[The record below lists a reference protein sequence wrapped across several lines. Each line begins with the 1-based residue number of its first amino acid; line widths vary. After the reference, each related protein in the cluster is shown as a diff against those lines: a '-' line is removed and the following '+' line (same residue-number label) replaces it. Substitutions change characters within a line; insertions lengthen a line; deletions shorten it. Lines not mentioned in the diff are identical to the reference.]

1 MNRILGRSIVFAALL
16 AVGAWAGALILKVA
30 DPATDPEAKSMKA
43 SVIAD
48 VSACMEPA
56 KSIVKASYIQL
67 TKNGLQR
74 TELQV
79 LPMKAAGKLAVVGAV
94 PAGSVIEVTLTNPN
108 YKDYQPRA
116 LMRNSA
122 TGVQWASLKNF
133 FSTPPTDADVKAV
146 MQAGID

>member
-1 MNRILGRSIVFAALL
+1 MNRMLGRSIAFAALL
-16 AVGAWAGALILKVA
+16 ATGAWAGALILKMS
-30 DPATDPEAKSMKA
+30 DPSTDPEAKSMKA

-56 KSIVKASYIQL
+56 KSVVKASYIQL

-79 LPMKAAGKLAVVGAV
+79 LPMKAAGKLAVVGTV

-108 YKDYQPRA
+108 YKNYQPRA
-116 LMRNSA
+116 LVRNSA
-122 TGVQWASLKNF
+122 TGVEWASLKHF
-133 FSTPPTDADVKAV
+133 LSTPPTDADIKAV